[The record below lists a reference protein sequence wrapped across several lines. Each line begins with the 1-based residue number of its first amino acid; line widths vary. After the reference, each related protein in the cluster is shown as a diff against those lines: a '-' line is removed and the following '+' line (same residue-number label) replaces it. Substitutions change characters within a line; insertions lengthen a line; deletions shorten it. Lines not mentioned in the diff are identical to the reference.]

1 MNLGWSVFLFTLDF
15 IHQFPLLFSHVF
27 VVPCISLLKDRESN
41 LEEEFPTLEAN
52 NNTDE
57 VEEPT
62 ENTGEMNNNFVVKGF
77 VYQRL
82 EGGKWK

>member
-1 MNLGWSVFLFTLDF
+1 MEILFFTESYTFVSRILAGQFALFTLDL
-15 IHQFPLLFSHVF
+15 IHHFSVLFSHVF

-62 ENTGEMNNNFVVKGF
+62 ENTGEMNNK
-77 VYQRL
+77 
-82 EGGKWK
+82 K